1 MGPHRNLYEL
11 GKPGKAPLCPHFLVR
26 KGYYLGLD
34 TEDYVCV
41 VCGMGGPTKDW
52 PSVAASAEAPKKQLA
67 LHVFQVNSDFALTST
82 VHLPKKDVI
91 MATPKENLLDW
102 LRDAHA
108 MEQQAEKM
116 LKAQSERLEHY
127 PQLKAR
133 IDQHI
138 QETLGQ
144 QKLVDE
150 CLTRLGGSS
159 STLKDLTGKLMAFG
173 QAVGGSMMSDEVIK
187 GAMAG
192 YVFENVEIATY
203 TALIAAA
210 KAAGDPQTQAACEQ
224 ILPQEQAM
232 AAWLLEHLPEITEAF
247 LVRSADP
254 DLEAK
259 R

>member
-1 MGPHRNLYEL
+1 
-11 GKPGKAPLCPHFLVR
+11 
-26 KGYYLGLD
+26 
-34 TEDYVCV
+34 
-41 VCGMGGPTKDW
+41 
-52 PSVAASAEAPKKQLA
+52 
-67 LHVFQVNSDFALTST
+67 
-82 VHLPKKDVI
+82 
-91 MATPKENLLDW
+91 MATPQENLLDW

-127 PQLKAR
+127 PELKAR

-138 QETLGQ
+138 QETLNQ
-144 QKLVDE
+144 QKLVDG
-150 CLTRLGGSS
+150 CLARLGGSS
-159 STLKDLTGKLMAFG
+159 STLKDVTGKLMAFG

-203 TALIAAA
+203 TLLIAAA
-210 KAAGDPQTQAACEQ
+210 NAAGDAQTQAACEQ

-232 AAWLLEHLPEITEAF
+232 ADWLLEHLPKLTEAF
-247 LVRSADP
+247 LLRSASP

-259 R
+259 K

>member
-1 MGPHRNLYEL
+1 
-11 GKPGKAPLCPHFLVR
+11 
-26 KGYYLGLD
+26 
-34 TEDYVCV
+34 
-41 VCGMGGPTKDW
+41 
-52 PSVAASAEAPKKQLA
+52 
-67 LHVFQVNSDFALTST
+67 
-82 VHLPKKDVI
+82 
-91 MATPKENLLDW
+91 MATPQENLLDW

-150 CLTRLGGSS
+150 CITRLGGSS
-159 STLKDLTGKLMAFG
+159 STLKDIAGKLMAFG
-173 QAVGGSMMSDEVIK
+173 QALGGSMMTDEVIK

-203 TALIAAA
+203 TVLIAAA
-210 KAAGDPQTQAACEQ
+210 KAAGDQQTVAACEQ
-224 ILPQEQAM
+224 ILPQEEAM
-232 AAWLLEHLPEITEAF
+232 AQWLLEHLPELTEAF
-247 LVRSADP
+247 LTRSANP
-254 DLEAK
+254 EMEAK
-259 R
+259 K